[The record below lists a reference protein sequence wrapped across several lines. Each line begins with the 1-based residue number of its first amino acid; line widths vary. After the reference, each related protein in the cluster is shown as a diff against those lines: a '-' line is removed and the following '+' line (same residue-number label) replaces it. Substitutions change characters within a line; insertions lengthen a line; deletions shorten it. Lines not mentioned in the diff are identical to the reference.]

1 MLRTIPVVFLLLL
14 LLAAGCSGDA
24 DDIGIV
30 ARVNGAPIYL
40 NQLEFQHDQFQEDS
54 VGTYVPSVEKLRNEY
69 GEILS
74 DLIVQELVVQELD
87 HRDLAVTDEELRKAE
102 DTVRADYP
110 EGAFDQVLV
119 EEYIDLKSW
128 RKQLRY
134 YLAQKKF
141 YQLVLRPQIKIDYK
155 EAEKYY
161 RDHISDFY
169 LPESMRIL
177 VVRGPSRELVVKAVE
192 KYLKDH
198 DQMALATAFG
208 EVETREVV
216 VREGRLSAPW
226 RTALTGLKAGQA
238 SDVLTD
244 RFGFESLVL
253 LERSE
258 AKVLPPAQAYP
269 LVEEALLEKKL
280 ETAFE
285 EWLSG
290 ALAKA
295 DIQVSEHL
303 LNAEP
308 SNESDNGPILDSQ
321 PDTGEADNSA
331 VEPDVAPPDDNPAME
346 PDVAPAEP
354 DVSQDDMGDH
364 NPQDEAIPLD
374 QVGTDTGI

>member
-1 MLRTIPVVFLLLL
+1 ML
-14 LLAAGCSGDA
+14 AGCTGDT

-40 NQLEFQHDQFQEDS
+40 SQLEFQHDQFQEDS
-54 VGTYVPSVEKLRNEY
+54 VGAYVPSVAKLREEY

-74 DLIVQELVVQELD
+74 DLIVQELVVQELAR
-87 HRDLAVTDEELRKAE
+87 RDLSVTDDELRKAE
-102 DTVRADYP
+102 NTVRADYP
-110 EGAFDQVLV
+110 EGAFEQVLV

-128 RKQLRY
+128 RRQLRY

-141 YQLVLRPQIKIDYK
+141 FQQVLRPQIKIDYK

-169 LPESMRIL
+169 LPESLRIL

-198 DQMALATAFG
+198 DQMNLATAFG

-226 RTALTGLKAGQA
+226 RNALTGLKPGQA

-244 RFGFESLVL
+244 RFGFEALVL

-269 LVEEALLEKKL
+269 LVEEALLEKKM
-280 ETAFE
+280 ENAFE
-285 EWLSG
+285 KWLSG
-290 ALAKA
+290 DLAKA
-295 DIQVSEHL
+295 DIKVSEHL
-303 LNAEP
+303 LESASKAGDGDGSGPAVIAEP
-308 SNESDNGPILDSQ
+308 DGSS
-321 PDTGEADNSA
+321 AD
-331 VEPDVAPPDDNPAME
+331 EAME
-346 PDVAPAEP
+346 PAQLE
-354 DVSQDDMGDH
+354 DDMNGQE
-364 NPQDEAIPLD
+364 PADEAIPMD
-374 QVGTDTGI
+374 QIGTDTGI

>member
-1 MLRTIPVVFLLLL
+1 MRRHTAAILFLFAA
-14 LLAAGCSGDA
+14 LLAGCAGDA
-24 DDIGIV
+24 DDMGIV

-40 NQLEFQHDQFQEDS
+40 TQLEFQHDQFQEDN
-54 VGTYVPSVEKLRNEY
+54 VGAYVPSVAKLRNEY

-74 DLIVQELVVQELD
+74 DLIVQELVVQELAG
-87 HRDLAVTDEELRKAE
+87 RDLAVTDEELREAE
-102 DTVRADYP
+102 ETVRADYP
-110 EGAFDQVLV
+110 EGAFEQVLV

-128 RKQLRY
+128 RRQLRY

-141 YQLVLRPQIKIDYK
+141 FQQVLRPQIKIDYK

-169 LPESMRIL
+169 LPESLRIL

-198 DQMALATAFG
+198 DQMNLATSFG
-208 EVETREVV
+208 EVETREVM

-226 RTALTGLKAGQA
+226 RNALAGLKAGQA

-244 RFGFESLVL
+244 RFGFEALVL

-280 ETAFE
+280 QNAFE

-290 ALAKA
+290 VLAKA
-295 DIQVSEHL
+295 DIKVSGHL
-303 LNAEP
+303 L
-308 SNESDNGPILDSQ
+308 ESAMQPEDS
-321 PDTGEADNSA
+321 GSEAPESA
-331 VEPDVAPPDDNPAME
+331 VME
-346 PDVAPAEP
+346 PEAPE
-354 DVSQDDMGDH
+354 DQEIEQTM
-364 NPQDEAIPLD
+364 PQDGMTDQEPADETIPMD

>member
-1 MLRTIPVVFLLLL
+1 MKRHIAIVFI
-14 LLAAGCSGDA
+14 LAALLGGCSGDA

-54 VGTYVPSVEKLRNEY
+54 VGAFVPSVKKLRREY

-74 DLIVQELVVQELD
+74 DLIVQELVVQDLAR
-87 HRDLAVTDEELRKAE
+87 RDLAVTDEELREAE
-102 DTVRADYP
+102 NTVRADYP
-110 EGAFDQVLV
+110 EGAFEQVLV

-128 RKQLRY
+128 RRQLRY

-141 YQLVLRPQIKIDYK
+141 FQHVLRPQIKIDYK

-169 LPESMRIL
+169 LPESLRIL

-192 KYLKDH
+192 KYQKDH
-198 DQMALATAFG
+198 DQMNLATAFG
-208 EVETREVV
+208 EVETREVM

-226 RTALTGLKAGQA
+226 RNALTGLKPGQA

-244 RFGFESLVL
+244 RFGFEALVL
-253 LERSE
+253 QERSE

-269 LVEEALLEKKL
+269 LVEEALLERKL
-280 ETAFE
+280 KSAFE
-285 EWLSG
+285 TWLSG

-303 LNAEP
+303 LESAEKSGDGDMQEP
-308 SNESDNGPILDSQ
+308 EGVIGELDSQ
-321 PDTGEADNSA
+321 AGSEA
-331 VEPDVAPPDDNPAME
+331 VEATGT
-346 PDVAPAEP
+346 
-354 DVSQDDMGDH
+354 QDDMDGGE
-364 NPQDEAIPLD
+364 PADEAIPMD
-374 QVGTDTGI
+374 QIGTDTGI

>member
-1 MLRTIPVVFLLLL
+1 MIKLRNISVLL
-14 LLAAGCSGDA
+14 LLAFLLGACSGDS
-24 DDIGIV
+24 DDMGIV
-30 ARVNGAPIYL
+30 ARVNGEPIYL
-40 NQLEFQHDQFQEDS
+40 TQLEFQHDQFQADS

-69 GEILS
+69 GEILA
-74 DLIVQELVVQELD
+74 DLIVQELVVQELGR
-87 HRDLAVTDEELRKAE
+87 RDLAVTDEELREAE
-102 DTVRADYP
+102 ETVRKDYP

-119 EEYIDLKSW
+119 EEYIDLKAW
-128 RKQLRY
+128 RRQLRY

-141 YQLVLRPQIKIDYK
+141 FHQVLRAQIKIDYK

-169 LPESMRIL
+169 LPESLRVL

-198 DQMALATAFG
+198 DQVNLATAFG

-226 RTALTGLKAGQA
+226 RNALGGLKPGQA

-244 RFGFESLVL
+244 RFGFEALVL

-280 ETAFE
+280 QHAFE

-290 ALAKA
+290 ALASA
-295 DIQVSEHL
+295 DIKVSEHL
-303 LNAEP
+303 LNAAENSDDVPPVEMLPDGRESEP
-308 SNESDNGPILDSQ
+308 E
-321 PDTGEADNSA
+321 A
-331 VEPDVAPPDDNPAME
+331 VEPDVMPDE
-346 PDVAPAEP
+346 PGVESDAEQGGMHDGLGEP
-354 DVSQDDMGDH
+354 GQGD
-364 NPQDEAIPLD
+364 ETIPLD
-374 QVGTDTGI
+374 QVGEDTGI

>member
-1 MLRTIPVVFLLLL
+1 MKRHIAILIVLAA
-14 LLAAGCSGDA
+14 LLAGCTVDT

-40 NQLEFQHDQFQEDS
+40 SQLEFQHDQFQEDS
-54 VGTYVPSVEKLRNEY
+54 VGAYVPSVAKLRKEY

-74 DLIVQELVVQELD
+74 DLIVQELVVQELAR
-87 HRDLAVTDEELRKAE
+87 RDLSVTDEELHKAE
-102 DTVRADYP
+102 NTVRADYP
-110 EGAFDQVLV
+110 EGAFEQVLV

-128 RKQLRY
+128 RRQLRY

-141 YQLVLRPQIKIDYK
+141 YQQVLRPQIKIDYK

-198 DQMALATAFG
+198 DQMNLATAFG

-226 RTALTGLKAGQA
+226 RNALTGLKPGQA

-244 RFGFESLVL
+244 RFGFEALVL

-269 LVEEALLEKKL
+269 LVEEALLEKKMRN
-280 ETAFE
+280 AFE
-285 EWLSG
+285 KWLS
-290 ALAKA
+290 ADLAKV
-295 DIQVSEHL
+295 DIKVSEHL
-303 LNAEP
+303 LESAAKTGDNDAGGPAVITEP
-308 SNESDNGPILDSQ
+308 E
-321 PDTGEADNSA
+321 
-331 VEPDVAPPDDNPAME
+331 EP
-346 PDVAPAEP
+346 PAEEAEEP
-354 DVSQDDMGDH
+354 APIEDDMNGQE
-364 NPQDEAIPLD
+364 PADEAIPMD
-374 QVGTDTGI
+374 QIGTDTGI

>member
-1 MLRTIPVVFLLLL
+1 MKRHIAILIVLAA
-14 LLAAGCSGDA
+14 LLAGCTGDT

-30 ARVNGAPIYL
+30 ARVNGSPIYL
-40 NQLEFQHDQFQEDS
+40 SQLEFQHDQFQEDS
-54 VGTYVPSVEKLRNEY
+54 VGAYVPSVAKLRKEY

-74 DLIVQELVVQELD
+74 DLIVQELVVQELAR
-87 HRDLAVTDEELRKAE
+87 RDLSVTDEELHKAE
-102 DTVRADYP
+102 NTVRADYP
-110 EGAFDQVLV
+110 EGAFEQVLV

-128 RKQLRY
+128 RRQLRY

-141 YQLVLRPQIKIDYK
+141 YQQVLRPQIKIDYK

-198 DQMALATAFG
+198 DQMNLATAFG

-226 RTALTGLKAGQA
+226 RNALTGLKPGQA

-244 RFGFESLVL
+244 RFGFEALVL

-269 LVEEALLEKKL
+269 LVEEALLEKKMQD
-280 ETAFE
+280 AFE
-285 EWLSG
+285 KWLS
-290 ALAKA
+290 ADLAKV
-295 DIQVSEHL
+295 DIKVSEHL
-303 LNAEP
+303 LESAAKPGDGDAAGPAVITEPEEPAAE
-308 SNESDNGPILDSQ
+308 E
-321 PDTGEADNSA
+321 T
-331 VEPDVAPPDDNPAME
+331 ME
-346 PDVAPAEP
+346 PAPVE
-354 DVSQDDMGDH
+354 DDMNG
-364 NPQDEAIPLD
+364 QESADEAIPLD
-374 QVGTDTGI
+374 QIGTDTGI

>member
-1 MLRTIPVVFLLLL
+1 MKRHIAILLVLVAL
-14 LLAAGCSGDA
+14 FAGCSGDT

-40 NQLEFQHDQFQEDS
+40 SQLEFQHDQFQEDS
-54 VGTYVPSVEKLRNEY
+54 VGAYVPSVAKLRKEY

-74 DLIVQELVVQELD
+74 DLIVQELVVQELAR
-87 HRDLAVTDEELRKAE
+87 RDLSVTDEELRKAE
-102 DTVRADYP
+102 NTVRADYP
-110 EGAFDQVLV
+110 EGAFEQVLV

-128 RKQLRY
+128 RRQLRY

-141 YQLVLRPQIKIDYK
+141 FQQVLRPQIKIDYK

-169 LPESMRIL
+169 LPESLRIL

-198 DQMALATAFG
+198 DQMNLATAFG

-226 RTALTGLKAGQA
+226 RNALTGLKPGQA

-244 RFGFESLVL
+244 RFGFEALVL

-269 LVEEALLEKKL
+269 LVEEALLEKKM
-280 ETAFE
+280 ENAFE
-285 EWLSG
+285 NWLSG
-290 ALAKA
+290 DLSKA

-303 LNAEP
+303 LESASKPGDSDGSAPAAIAEP
-308 SNESDNGPILDSQ
+308 EEPS
-321 PDTGEADNSA
+321 ADE
-331 VEPDVAPPDDNPAME
+331 VMDQ
-346 PDVAPAEP
+346 APAEEDMNGREPADEVIPP
-354 DVSQDDMGDH
+354 DQ
-364 NPQDEAIPLD
+364 I
-374 QVGTDTGI
+374 GTDTGI

>member
-1 MLRTIPVVFLLLL
+1 MRRYTAVILFLFAA
-14 LLAAGCSGDA
+14 LLAGCAGDA
-24 DDIGIV
+24 DDMGIV

-40 NQLEFQHDQFQEDS
+40 SQLEFQHDQFQEDN
-54 VGTYVPSVEKLRNEY
+54 VGAYVPSVEKLRNEY

-74 DLIVQELVVQELD
+74 DLIVQELVVQELSG
-87 HRDLAVTDEELRKAE
+87 RDLSVTDEELQKAE
-102 DTVRADYP
+102 ETVRADYP
-110 EGAFDQVLV
+110 EGAFEQVLV

-128 RKQLRY
+128 RQQLRY

-141 YQLVLRPQIKIDYK
+141 FQQVLRPQIKIDYK

-169 LPESMRIL
+169 LPESLRIL

-198 DQMALATAFG
+198 DQMNLATSFG
-208 EVETREVV
+208 EVETREVM

-226 RTALTGLKAGQA
+226 RNALAGLKAGQA

-244 RFGFESLVL
+244 RFGFEALVL
-253 LERSE
+253 LERSD

-280 ETAFE
+280 ENAFE

-290 ALAKA
+290 VLAKA
-295 DIQVSEHL
+295 DIEVSGHL
-303 LNAEP
+303 L
-308 SNESDNGPILDSQ
+308 ESAAQPESEGSEGQDS
-321 PDTGEADNSA
+321 AI
-331 VEPDVAPPDDNPAME
+331 VEPEATVDRDFGQTMPQDGMTDQEPA
-346 PDVAPAEP
+346 
-354 DVSQDDMGDH
+354 
-364 NPQDEAIPLD
+364 DEAIPMD

>member
-1 MLRTIPVVFLLLL
+1 MKRHIAILFIFAALL
-14 LLAAGCSGDA
+14 AGCSGDA

-30 ARVNGAPIYL
+30 ARVNGSPIYL
-40 NQLEFQHDQFQEDS
+40 SQLEFQHDQFQEDS
-54 VGTYVPSVEKLRNEY
+54 VGAYVPSVAKLRREY

-74 DLIVQELVVQELD
+74 DLIVQELVVQELAR
-87 HRDLAVTDEELRKAE
+87 RDLSVTDEELRKAE
-102 DTVRADYP
+102 NTVRGDYP
-110 EGAFDQVLV
+110 EGAFEQVLV

-128 RKQLRY
+128 RRQLRY

-141 YQLVLRPQIKIDYK
+141 FQLVLRPQIKIDYK

-169 LPESMRIL
+169 LAESLRIL

-198 DQMALATAFG
+198 DQMNLATAFG

-226 RTALTGLKAGQA
+226 RNALTGLKPGQA

-244 RFGFESLVL
+244 RFGFEALVL

-269 LVEEALLEKKL
+269 LVEEALLEKKM
-280 ETAFE
+280 ENAFE
-285 EWLSG
+285 KWLSG
-290 ALAKA
+290 DLAKA

-303 LNAEP
+303 LESAAKPGDDEASAPAVIAEP
-308 SNESDNGPILDSQ
+308 EEPAA
-321 PDTGEADNSA
+321 EEA
-331 VEPDVAPPDDNPAME
+331 VEPPPVE
-346 PDVAPAEP
+346 
-354 DVSQDDMGDH
+354 DDMNGQE
-364 NPQDEAIPLD
+364 PADEAIPMD
-374 QVGTDTGI
+374 QLGTDTGI

>member
-1 MLRTIPVVFLLLL
+1 MKRHIAIIFILAALL
-14 LLAAGCSGDA
+14 AGCSGDT

-40 NQLEFQHDQFQEDS
+40 SQLEFQHDQFQEDS
-54 VGTYVPSVEKLRNEY
+54 VGAYVPSVAKLRKEY

-74 DLIVQELVVQELD
+74 DLIVQELVVQELAR
-87 HRDLAVTDEELRKAE
+87 RDLSVTDEELRKAE
-102 DTVRADYP
+102 NTVRADYP
-110 EGAFDQVLV
+110 EGAFEQVLV

-128 RKQLRY
+128 RRQLRY

-141 YQLVLRPQIKIDYK
+141 FQQVLRPQIKIDYK

-169 LPESMRIL
+169 LPESLRIL

-192 KYLKDH
+192 KYQKDH
-198 DQMALATAFG
+198 DQMNLATAFG

-226 RTALTGLKAGQA
+226 RNALTGLKPGQA

-244 RFGFESLVL
+244 RFGFEALVL

-269 LVEEALLEKKL
+269 LVEEALLEKKM
-280 ETAFE
+280 ESAFE
-285 EWLSG
+285 TWLSG
-290 ALAKA
+290 VLAKA

-303 LNAEP
+303 L
-308 SNESDNGPILDSQ
+308 ESASKAGEGDGTGPD
-321 PDTGEADNSA
+321 AA
-331 VEPDVAPPDDNPAME
+331 V
-346 PDVAPAEP
+346 AEP
-354 DVSQDDMGDH
+354 DGSAADEDMQPALPQDMSPDEG
-364 NPQDEAIPLD
+364 NGQEPSDEAIPMD
-374 QVGTDTGI
+374 QIGTDTGI